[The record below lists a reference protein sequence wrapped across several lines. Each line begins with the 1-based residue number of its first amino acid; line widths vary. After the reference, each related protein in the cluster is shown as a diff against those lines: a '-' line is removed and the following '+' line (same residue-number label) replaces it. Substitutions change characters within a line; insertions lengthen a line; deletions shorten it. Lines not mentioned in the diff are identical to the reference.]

1 MKKKFAVD
9 VFRTVAHMF
18 EIEAETGEEAID
30 IAYKEAEDF
39 DWSIDGMLTS
49 DIDVEICGECDR
61 NGEMQYN

>member
-18 EIEAETGEEAID
+18 EIEAETEEEAID
-30 IAYKEAEDF
+30 ITD
-39 DWSIDGMLTS
+39 
-49 DIDVEICGECDR
+49 DIDVEICGCDE